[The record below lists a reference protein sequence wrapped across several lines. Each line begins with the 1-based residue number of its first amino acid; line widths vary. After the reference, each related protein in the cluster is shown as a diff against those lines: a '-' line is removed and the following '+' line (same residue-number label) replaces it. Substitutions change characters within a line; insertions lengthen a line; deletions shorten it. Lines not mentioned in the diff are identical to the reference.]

1 MFSELIHFLLLYISA
16 LLGRFLRK
24 IRLLFNVYCL
34 FCVAI
39 YRQAT
44 ICKQATVRDQSTIC
58 ERATIIHRA
67 NVYANRSTQ
76 QVLARIAPQACKPA
90 LLFRLAD

>member
-1 MFSELIHFLLLYISA
+1 M
-16 LLGRFLRK
+16 
-24 IRLLFNVYCL
+24 FNVYCL
-34 FCVAI
+34 FCVAVCE
-39 YRQAT
+39 QDT
-44 ICKQATVRDQSTIC
+44 ICKQDAICDRATVCKRATIN
-58 ERATIIHRA
+58 RATIIHRA

>member
-1 MFSELIHFLLLYISA
+1 M
-16 LLGRFLRK
+16 
-24 IRLLFNVYCL
+24 FNVYCL

-39 YRQAT
+39 CRQAT
-44 ICKQATVRDQSTIC
+44 ICVQDAICDRVTVC
-58 ERATIIHRA
+58 ERATINRATLLDCA